1 MLLIKNGLV
10 KTMSGTNIENG
21 QILIEDGIIKAVG
34 KDLEI
39 PEDADVI
46 DVSGCIVTP
55 GLIDAHC
62 HIGIMEE
69 GIGFEGDDT
78 NEITNPITP
87 HMRAI
92 DGINPICE
100 EFEEAIKG
108 GITTAVVAPGSANII
123 GGHACAIKT
132 YGKRIDNMIVKN
144 PIGMKIAFGEN
155 PKRCYGK
162 NDKTPMTRMAVA
174 ALLRENLYKAKN
186 YMDKKEKAKNDP
198 EKMPD
203 FDLKMEALIPVLK
216 KEIPL
221 KAHAHRADDILTAI
235 RIAKEFDLDITLD
248 HCTEGHLI
256 ADEIAKEG
264 KCALVGPSLSGK
276 VKYELK
282 NLTFETPK
290 ILNEA
295 GIKIAIITDAPVI
308 PVHYLSLC
316 AGLAVKSGLDE
327 EEAWKAITINAAE
340 IININNRVGSI
351 ETGKDADI
359 VVFKGNP
366 LTDIDC
372 KTVMT
377 IINGKIVFRMQ
388 N

>member
-34 KDLEI
+34 KDLET

-132 YGKRIDNMIVKN
+132 YGKRIDNMILKN

-186 YMDKKEKAKNDP
+186 YMEKKEKAKTDP

-290 ILNEA
+290 ILDEA

-351 ETGKDADI
+351 EPGKDADI

-366 LTDIDC
+366 LTDINS
-372 KTVMT
+372 KAVMT

>member
-1 MLLIKNGLV
+1 MLLIKNGLI
-10 KTMSGTNIENG
+10 KTMAGENIENG
-21 QILIEDGIIKAVG
+21 QILVEDGIIKAVG
-34 KDLEI
+34 KDLEV
-39 PEDADVI
+39 PEDAEII

-100 EFEEAIKG
+100 EFADAIKG
-108 GITTAVVAPGSANII
+108 GITTAIVAPGSANII

-132 YGKRIDNMIVKN
+132 YGKRIDDMILKN

-155 PKRCYGK
+155 PKRCYGTK
-162 NDKTPMTRMAVA
+162 EKSPMTRMAIA
-174 ALLRENLYKAKN
+174 AMLRENLYKAKN

-198 EKMPD
+198 EKMPE

-216 KEIPL
+216 KDIPL

-264 KCALVGPSLSGK
+264 RCALVGPSLSGK
-276 VKYELK
+276 VKYELN

-340 IININNRVGSI
+340 IINIDNKVGSI
-351 ETGKDADI
+351 EAGKDADI
-359 VVFKGNP
+359 VIFKGNP
-366 LTDIDC
+366 LTNINY

-377 IINGKIVFRMQ
+377 MINGKIVHKTI
-388 N
+388 